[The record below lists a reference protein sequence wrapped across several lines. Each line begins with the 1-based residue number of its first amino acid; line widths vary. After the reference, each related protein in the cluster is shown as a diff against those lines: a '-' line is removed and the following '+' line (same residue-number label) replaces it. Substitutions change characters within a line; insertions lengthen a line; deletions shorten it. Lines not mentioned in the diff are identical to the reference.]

1 MLGGRHFALRGDGLG
16 CCLPGAKLAGVSGLS
31 KSGGVRP
38 PAALPEGLLWS
49 AQVGEDVAGARAVPV
64 AGRGTEGLRCV
75 LGAG

>member
-1 MLGGRHFALRGDGLG
+1 MRR
-16 CCLPGAKLAGVSGLS
+16 
-31 KSGGVRP
+31 

-64 AGRGTEGLRCV
+64 AGGGTEGLRCV